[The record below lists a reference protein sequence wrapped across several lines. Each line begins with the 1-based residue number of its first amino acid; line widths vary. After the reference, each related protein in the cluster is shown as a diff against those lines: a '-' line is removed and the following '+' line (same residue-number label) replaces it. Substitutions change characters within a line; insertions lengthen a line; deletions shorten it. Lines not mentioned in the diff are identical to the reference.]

1 MAEIPNLV
9 QDLALILVVAGIVTL
24 LFKKLKQP
32 LVLGY
37 IVAGFLVSPHMPY
50 TMSVIDKSDVQTWA
64 DIGVIFLLF
73 SLGLDFSFKKI
84 LKMGIA
90 PVIAAL
96 TIIFCMMTLG
106 ILTGYLFHWGKMDC
120 IFLGGML
127 AMSSTTIIYK
137 AFDDLDVRQ
146 QRFAGLVMSVLILE
160 DVLAIV
166 LMVMLS
172 AMASGGSPD
181 GEQMLKS
188 LFSIVFFPCP
198 VNRPR
203 RALLYKSPSGGYTF
217 FTGITTDEGGA
228 EMKKVVILIGNY
240 GSGKTE
246 IALNMAVKA
255 AAEGRRTQVIDL
267 DRINDYFR
275 MSDHVKLL
283 DEKKIGLVSPTFVG
297 AGLTQTNMPAAV
309 GSAFAQDWDLVIF
322 DVGGDAAGA
331 LSLARYHM
339 DFAALLPGQLEVWD
353 IVNIRRPMS
362 ETAEKILKLKA
373 DMEGFARQRV
383 TGFIHNS
390 NLQDWASARDLR
402 DGYPVIREASEA
414 SGIPVVY
421 TTGRPPFLAEFL
433 RDETL
438 DRRFIGTPLP
448 LELYMKRSWGNFTQG
463 RL

>member
-1 MAEIPNLV
+1 
-9 QDLALILVVAGIVTL
+9 
-24 LFKKLKQP
+24 
-32 LVLGY
+32 
-37 IVAGFLVSPHMPY
+37 
-50 TMSVIDKSDVQTWA
+50 
-64 DIGVIFLLF
+64 
-73 SLGLDFSFKKI
+73 
-84 LKMGIA
+84 
-90 PVIAAL
+90 
-96 TIIFCMMTLG
+96 
-106 ILTGYLFHWGKMDC
+106 
-120 IFLGGML
+120 
-127 AMSSTTIIYK
+127 
-137 AFDDLDVRQ
+137 
-146 QRFAGLVMSVLILE
+146 
-160 DVLAIV
+160 
-166 LMVMLS
+166 
-172 AMASGGSPD
+172 
-181 GEQMLKS
+181 
-188 LFSIVFFPCP
+188 
-198 VNRPR
+198 
-203 RALLYKSPSGGYTF
+203 
-217 FTGITTDEGGA
+217 
-228 EMKKVVILIGNY
+228 MKKVVILIGNY

-283 DEKKIGLVSPTFVG
+283 EEKKIGLVSPTFVG

-309 GSAFAQDWDLVIF
+309 GSAFARDWDLVIF

-331 LSLARYHM
+331 LSLARYHT

-402 DGYPVIREASEA
+402 DGYPVIREASEK

-433 RDETL
+433 GDETL

-448 LELYMKRSWGNFTQG
+448 LEPYMKRSWSNFTQG